1 MYTIE
6 VLSHLIQTGID
17 QIQYPN
23 LAPKL
28 YDPVRYT
35 LETGGKRLRPTLV
48 LMATNLFKEEVTAAI
63 TPAIGLEMYHN
74 FTLLH
79 DDVMDKAPDRRGR
92 ATVHVKWNDNVAI
105 LSGDA
110 MQALAYK
117 LIAEAPAYCLK
128 EVMDVFNT
136 TNIEIGEGQQLD
148 MEFET
153 RNDVTIDEYIEMIR
167 LKTSVLLGCAL
178 KMGALIGE
186 ATPAQTEALYNFGIN
201 LGLAFQLQDDWLD
214 CWGDPKTFGKRIGG
228 DILCNKKT
236 FLRITAQKNAPLPE
250 ISVEA
255 GEEKYIA
262 AYKEYFV
269 QTGAEKACR
278 DAISLYAQKAKE
290 CLNALCLPTEKT
302 AALLALTD
310 KLENRK
316 V

>member
-1 MYTIE
+1 MYSIE
-6 VLSHLIQTGID
+6 ELSTFIQQGID

-48 LMATNLFKEEVTAAI
+48 LMATNLFKEDVSSAI
-63 TPAIGLEMYHN
+63 VPAIGLEMYHN

-110 MQALAYK
+110 MQALAYQ

-128 EVMDVFNT
+128 EIIDVFNT

-153 RNDVTIDEYIEMIR
+153 RNDVSIDEYIEMIR

-178 KMGALIGE
+178 KMGALIGQ
-186 ATPAQTEALYNFGIN
+186 ATQAQTQALYDFGIN
-201 LGLAFQLQDDWLD
+201 LGLAFQLQDAWLD
-214 CWGDPKTFGKRIGG
+214 CWGDPRTFGKRIGG

-236 FLRITAQKNAPLPE
+236 FLRITAEQKAPLPTG
-250 ISVEA
+250 ISPDKEEVYIEA
-255 GEEKYIA
+255 FKSYYME
-262 AYKEYFV
+262 
-269 QTGAEKACR
+269 TGAEKACR
-278 DAISLYAQKAKE
+278 EAISCYAQKAKE
-290 CLNALCLPTEKT
+290 NLLQLGLSTTKIAT
-302 AALLALTD
+302 LLALTD